1 MNILSCYF
9 GRHNRGCWKRLKS
22 LLIYFANN
30 GHKVRIISFSHD
42 QELIHSNITQVS
54 LSFSFLSQSA
64 NDLLFIFFAPIYC
77 FFITLRQRFDQLIA
91 FDGHNAFCLS
101 FAKLLNKNANLVLLV
116 RGHPLFQNKLNNYR
130 SFISRLIL
138 LTDRFGHKKSDSV
151 IYNSSTTANSIRD
164 LYNSINIPSE
174 VVYNDCKAIS
184 PLSNEARLEYRKSLG
199 ISEDKIIIGFAGQLI
214 TRKNIGFLIDVFSRI
229 KNKNKSVLLI
239 KGNGQL
245 KVDLCA
251 KVENLTI
258 QSRVYFL
265 PWDHE
270 MPPFYHAIDVFVLP
284 SLYDDCSNSLLEA
297 MSQNCCVLASD
308 RGGNVEIM
316 NHQKDLLFSIEDEG
330 KDLLQ
335 KLDRL
340 VDFPEEM
347 TKLKAALFHNRQR
360 FTFHWE
366 EEIKLT
372 IDKLSTQKVK
382 L

>member
-9 GRHNRGCWKRLKS
+9 GRHNRGCWKRLKR
-22 LLIYFANN
+22 LLVYLADD

-42 QELIHSNITQVS
+42 QELVHNNITQVS
-54 LSFSFLSQSA
+54 LSSSFLSQSV

-77 FFITLRQRFDQLIA
+77 FFISLWQRFDQLIA

-116 RGHPLFQNKLNNYR
+116 RGHPFFQNKLNNYS
-130 SFISRLIL
+130 SFISKLIILIDRL
-138 LTDRFGHKKSDSV
+138 GHKKSDGV
-151 IYNSSTTANSIRD
+151 IYNSSITAGSLMD

-184 PLSNEARLEYRKSLG
+184 PLSNEIRLEYRKSLG
-199 ISEDKIIIGFAGQLI
+199 ISKDKITIGFAGQLI
-214 TRKNIGFLIDVFSRI
+214 TRKNIDFLIDAFSKI
-229 KNKNKSVLLI
+229 KNKNKPVLLI
-239 KGNGQL
+239 KGNGPL
-245 KVDLCA
+245 KADLWA
-251 KVENLTI
+251 RVEKLTI

-270 MPPFYHAIDVFVLP
+270 MLPFYNAIDVFVLP

-316 NHQKDLLFSIEDEG
+316 NYQKDFLFPIEDGG

-340 VDFPEEM
+340 VDFPEEIS
-347 TKLKAALFHNRQR
+347 KLKAVLFNNRQR
-360 FTFHWE
+360 FTFNWE

-372 IDKLSTQKVK
+372 IDRLSIQKVK
-382 L
+382 P